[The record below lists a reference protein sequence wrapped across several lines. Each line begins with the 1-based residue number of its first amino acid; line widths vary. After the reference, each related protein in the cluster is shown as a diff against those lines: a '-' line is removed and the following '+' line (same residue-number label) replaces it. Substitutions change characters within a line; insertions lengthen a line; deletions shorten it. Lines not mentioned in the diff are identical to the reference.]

1 MLKRVKVKLSEEGI
15 IGFFK
20 AILRR
25 FYITE
30 FEYKVSIKHINHK
43 NFSNDFKMIK
53 LNSELLNLLQSEY
66 SDEMTPKKIK
76 EFQETL
82 LPKCTNTCFL
92 VLLKNNICGYYHIAF
107 GEGYDSCVNYI
118 IPNEVDNIYLFND
131 YTFKKH
137 RGKGAHSFSI
147 YSRLLIGK
155 DMGYSTASVH
165 IIKGITF
172 SEKAY
177 LKFGFVKCKKI
188 TMVNILKFKRTFVK
202 NIRN

>member
-15 IGFFK
+15 TGFLK

-30 FEYKVSIKHINHK
+30 FEYKVSTKHLRHK
-43 NFSNDFKMIK
+43 NFSNDFKLIK
-53 LNSELLNLLQSEY
+53 LNSELLDLLRSEY

-82 LPKCTNTCFL
+82 LPKSTNTCFL

-155 DMGYSTASVH
+155 NMGYSTASVH

-177 LKFGFVKCKKI
+177 LKYGFIKEKKNHYAQYFRI
-188 TMVNILKFKRTFVK
+188 QK
-202 NIRN
+202 NFC